1 MGIKTKFMKSYSLRG
16 EWTEAR
22 FMIRACEHGFNV
34 SRPWG
39 GSSRYDF
46 AVELN
51 GQFLRVQ
58 VKSTTWKKDGVAYVF
73 ALCGA
78 TRRRYTE
85 EEIDFFAV
93 YVIPEDAWY
102 IIPASVVVRLKSSL
116 RLYPHSTN
124 QRKHKYECYFEA
136 WHLLKSAKPKAKS
149 ATSSGH

>member
-73 ALCGA
+73 GLCRA
-78 TRRRYTE
+78 PQKHCTE
-85 EEIDFFAV
+85 KEVDFFAV

-102 IIPASVVVRLKSSL
+102 IIPASVVVRVHSALF
-116 RLYPHSTN
+116 LYPHSTN
-124 QRKHKYECYFEA
+124 KRKHKYECYFEA
-136 WHLLKSAKPKAKS
+136 WHLLKSAKPKAKA
-149 ATSSGH
+149 ATSSGR

>member
-1 MGIKTKFMKSYSLRG
+1 MGIKTNFMKGSNQRD

-22 FMIRACEHGFNV
+22 FMNRACDHGFNV

-46 AVELN
+46 AVEVN

-73 ALCGA
+73 GLGGA
-78 TRRRYTE
+78 SRKRYTE
-85 EEIDFFAV
+85 NEIDFFAV

-116 RLYPHSTN
+116 RLYPHCAN

-149 ATSSGH
+149 ATSSGR

>member
-46 AVELN
+46 VVELN

-58 VKSTTWKKDGVAYVF
+58 VKSTTWKKTASPTSSLY
-73 ALCGA
+73 AA
-78 TRRRYTE
+78 P
-85 EEIDFFAV
+85 
-93 YVIPEDAWY
+93 PEDATPKKRLISSPSTSSPRTPGTLSLPAWWSALNPVSAY
-102 IIPASVVVRLKSSL
+102 TRIPPTSE
-116 RLYPHSTN
+116 STN
-124 QRKHKYECYFEA
+124 T
-136 WHLLKSAKPKAKS
+136 S
-149 ATSSGH
+149 ATSKPGTC

>member
-46 AVELN
+46 ALELN

-58 VKSTTWKKDGVAYVF
+58 VKSTTWKRNGTGYVCTLSSDG
-73 ALCGA
+73 CK
-78 TRRRYTE
+78 RYTE
-85 EEIDFFAV
+85 KEIDFFAI

-102 IIPASVVVRLKSSL
+102 IIPASVGIRLRSGL
-116 RLYPHSTN
+116 LLYPHCTN

-149 ATSSGH
+149 ATSSGS

>member
-1 MGIKTKFMKSYSLRG
+1 MGIKTKFLKSYSLRG

-58 VKSTTWKKDGVAYVF
+58 VKSTTSTGEGGAYW
-73 ALCGA
+73 CGFCR
-78 TRRRYTE
+78 TRRQLYTGK
-85 EEIDFFAV
+85 EIDFFAV
-93 YVIPEDAWY
+93 YVIPEDCWY
-102 IIPASVVVRLKSSL
+102 IIPASAVVRLQSRL
-116 RLYPHSTN
+116 LLYPHCTN
-124 QRKHKYECYFEA
+124 KRKHKYECYFEA

-149 ATSSGH
+149 AKSSGR

>member
-1 MGIKTKFMKSYSLRG
+1 MGSKTNFMKSNNQRG

-51 GQFLRVQ
+51 RQFLRAQ

-73 ALCGA
+73 GLAGPA
-78 TRRRYTE
+78 RKRYTE

-93 YVIPEDAWY
+93 YVIPEDPWY
-102 IIPASVVVRLKSSL
+102 IIPASVVVGLKSSL
-116 RLYPHSTN
+116 RLYPHCTN
-124 QRKHKYECYFEA
+124 QRKHRGRLC
-136 WHLLKSAKPKAKS
+136 SAVRGGLSVVP
-149 ATSSGH
+149 

>member
-1 MGIKTKFMKSYSLRG
+1 MGIKTKFMKSDSLRG
-16 EWTEAR
+16 EWTVAR

-73 ALCGA
+73 GLAGPA
-78 TRRRYTE
+78 RKRYTE

-102 IIPASVVVRLKSSL
+102 IIPASVVVRLKSIL
-116 RLYPHSTN
+116 RLYPHCTN

-136 WHLLKSAKPKAKS
+136 WHLLKSAKPKAKA
-149 ATSSGH
+149 ATSTGR

>member
-1 MGIKTKFMKSYSLRG
+1 MGSKTNFMKSNNQRG

-58 VKSTTWKKDGVAYVF
+58 VKSTTRKKDGVAYVF
-73 ALCGA
+73 GLAGPA
-78 TRRRYTE
+78 RKRYTE
-85 EEIDFFAV
+85 EEIDFFRRV
-93 YVIPEDAWY
+93 CHPRGPLVHHP
-102 IIPASVVVRLKSSL
+102 R
-116 RLYPHSTN
+116 
-124 QRKHKYECYFEA
+124 QRRRR
-136 WHLLKSAKPKAKS
+136 P
-149 ATSSGH
+149 

>member
-1 MGIKTKFMKSYSLRG
+1 MEIKMNFTENHKQRD

-73 ALCGA
+73 GLGGPGRPRNTAG
-78 TRRRYTE
+78 
-85 EEIDFFAV
+85 EIDFFAV

-102 IIPASVVVRLKSSL
+102 VIPASVVVRLKSSL
-116 RLYPHSTN
+116 RLYPHSTK
-124 QRKHKYECYFEA
+124 QRKHKYEGYFEA
-136 WHLLKSAKPKAKS
+136 WHLLKSAKPKTKS
-149 ATSSGH
+149 ATSSRS

>member
-1 MGIKTKFMKSYSLRG
+1 MGSKTNFMKSNNQRG

-73 ALCGA
+73 GLAGPA
-78 TRRRYTE
+78 RKRYTE

-93 YVIPEDAWY
+93 YVIPEDPWY
-102 IIPASVVVRLKSSL
+102 IIPASVVVGLKSSL
-116 RLYPHSTN
+116 RLYPHCTN
-124 QRKHKYECYFEA
+124 QRKHRGRLC
-136 WHLLKSAKPKAKS
+136 SAVRGGLSVVP
-149 ATSSGH
+149 